1 MNNFDICSNCGYGEG
16 LHQYE
21 TMQCPLGGEALIGT
35 DQQWA
40 YTYYDSSP
48 SKEDLFAM
56 IKNLEKRLDILENQN

>member
-1 MNNFDICSNCGYGEG
+1 MGKNIYREVGKSACH
-16 LHQYE
+16 LQ
-21 TMQCPLGGEALIGT
+21 QCPLGGEAPIGT

-40 YTYYDSSP
+40 HTYYDSSP